1 MKIAPRF
8 EPLLFGL
15 LMSLL
20 MSAVMAGVVT
30 VVNTGATPGFAGR
43 WLSAFA
49 FAWPIAFACVSLF
62 VQPVRRVVKVLL
74 LPDLGPRARGRV
86 AAAWKT
92 FKEEPMEQLIL
103 NLSQRLQRG
112 VVAWC
117 DFAYRRPLVTLL
129 LLALLFVPLLSQVPK
144 LQRDGS
150 IEGFFKKDDPQLV
163 AYDQFRR
170 QFGQDG
176 QIVIGLEATGSIF
189 APEFIDRLT
198 ALHKELE
205 REVPHLE
212 DISSL
217 VNARDVRGTEESF
230 VVENLLLRRPS
241 TAAEWQ
247 AFEHKAR
254 SNQVYRDLLLT
265 PDASFTV
272 VMLKPNRYGAAPAP
286 AAAAAATTATATT
299 TASFAEGD
307 LKPGAPGKFLSA
319 QELGVMVEKATAVAR
334 KHEAA
339 GFKVYVSGSPV
350 ASTTIVRLLG
360 SDMGRYMLL
369 SIGVMLVLITALTRR
384 PTCAFLAALVIA
396 LTLFST
402 FGLMAATGTA
412 IKPPTQ
418 VLLSVILVASVCEL
432 IHIVTIF
439 YQQIQAGRPKQE
451 ALRHTAEHCAMPV
464 FYTSL
469 TTAAGMAAFSTSPL
483 APVSDLGWFGAIA
496 VLLAMVYTW
505 TVVSVCVR
513 LFRVRPRGKQVSV
526 EKGAYRWTLRLA
538 MFSHRR
544 PWVIVAGAVPVLA
557 VLAVGLTQVKFA
569 HNSLMWLPDQEPV
582 RVATAKLDDK
592 LHGSVGLEIVVDTG
606 VPGGVREKAFLDQVN
621 LAAAELRKLG
631 AQDVVVG
638 KTIAVTDVLKDI
650 NQAIHA
656 GDPKH
661 YVVPDAALAK
671 QEFTLFENSSSD
683 DIHDFVD
690 AEYRRTR
697 ITARLPWLEASTYN
711 AFIGRV
717 ETLFKASFPQAQVA
731 VTGNM
736 ALLART
742 STHVM
747 SSMADSYLNSLI
759 AIPLMMM
766 LLLASVR
773 LGLLSMVPNVLP
785 IVAVLGIMG
794 FLGMPLDT
802 FSMLAGSIALG
813 LIVDDSVHF
822 FHNYG
827 RYYREH
833 GDVGRAIEA
842 TIQTTGR
849 SMVHATVILSAAFAG
864 FALSQMHNVR
874 DFGIVMVL
882 TICLAMLTDL
892 LLSPALLTLM
902 QRYSN
907 ARAPQPTPPTT
918 TATPALETQ
927 HV

>member
-1 MKIAPRF
+1 MRIAPRF

-20 MSAVMAGVVT
+20 MSALMAGVVT
-30 VVNTGATPGFAGR
+30 LVNTGASPGLAGR
-43 WLSAFA
+43 WFGAFA

-62 VQPVRRVVKVLL
+62 VAPVRRVVQVLL
-74 LPDLGPRARGRV
+74 MPDLGARLRSGTT
-86 AAAWKT
+86 AAYRSI
-92 FKEEPMEQLIL
+92 KEETMERTIL
-103 NLSQRLQRG
+103 KFSRGLQRG

-117 DFAYRRPLVTLL
+117 DFAYRRPLVTLA
-129 LLALLFVPLLSQVPK
+129 LLALLVVPLLAQLPK

-163 AYDQFRR
+163 AYDKFRR

-176 QIVIGLEATGSIF
+176 QIIIGLEAEASIF
-189 APEFIDRLT
+189 EPAFVDRLI

-205 REVPHLE
+205 RDVPHLE

-217 VNARDVRGTEESF
+217 VNARDVRGTEEAF
-230 VVENLLLRRPS
+230 VVENLLLRRP
-241 TAAEWQ
+241 AGEAEWRE
-247 AFEHKAR
+247 FERKAR
-254 SNQVYRDLLLT
+254 ANQIYRDLLLT
-265 PDASFTV
+265 PDAGFTV
-272 VMLKPNRYGAAPAP
+272 VMLKPNRYAAAPAGR
-286 AAAAAATTATATT
+286 AAGFDDA
-299 TASFAEGD
+299 D
-307 LKPGAPGKFLSA
+307 LRPGAAGKFLGA
-319 QELGVMVEKATAVAR
+319 QDLGLMVQKATEIAR
-334 KHEAA
+334 KHEVQ
-339 GFKVYVSGSPV
+339 GFKVYVSGSPA
-350 ASTTIVRLLG
+350 ASSTIVRLLG

-369 SIGVMLVLITALTRR
+369 SVGVMLVLITALTRR
-384 PTCAFLAALVIA
+384 PTCALLAALVIA

-402 FGLMAATGTA
+402 FGLMAGSGTA

-418 VLLSVILVASVCEL
+418 VLLSIILVASICEL

-439 YQQIQAGRPKQE
+439 YQEIEAGRSEHE
-451 ALRHTAEHCAMPV
+451 ALLHTAEHCAMPV
-464 FYTSL
+464 FYTSA
-469 TTAAGMAAFSTSPL
+469 TTAAGMFAFSSSPL
-483 APVSDLGWFGAIA
+483 APVSDLGWFGGIA
-496 VLLAMVYTW
+496 VMLAMLYTW
-505 TVVSVCVR
+505 TVVAVCVR
-513 LFRVRPRGKQVSV
+513 LLRVRPRRARA
-526 EKGAYRWTLRLA
+526 GAPAGADEGVYRWTLRLA
-538 MFSHRR
+538 MFSHRK
-544 PWVIVAGAVPVLA
+544 PWVVVACTLPVLA
-557 VLAVGLTQVKFA
+557 VLGVGLTQVRFA
-569 HNSLMWLPDQEPV
+569 HNSLLWLPDREPV
-582 RVATAKLDDK
+582 RVATAKLDDR

-606 VPGGVREKAFLDQVN
+606 VAGGVREKAFLDRIDR
-621 LAAAELRKLG
+621 AAAELAGLG
-631 AQDVVVG
+631 AGDVVVG

-656 GDPKH
+656 GSPQH
-661 YVVPDAALAK
+661 YVVPDAALAR

-690 AEYRRTR
+690 AEYRSTR
-697 ITARLPWLEASTYN
+697 ITARLPWLEASTYT

-717 ETLFKASFPQAQVA
+717 ETLFKTSFPDAQVA

-747 SSMADSYLNSLI
+747 SSMADSYFNSLLL
-759 AIPLMMM
+759 IPVMMM

-785 IVAVLGIMG
+785 ILAVLGVMG
-794 FLGMPLDT
+794 WLGMPLDT

-822 FHNYG
+822 FHNYA
-827 RYYREH
+827 RFHREH

-842 TIQTTGR
+842 TIRVTGR

-882 TICLAMLTDL
+882 TICLAMLSDL

-902 QRYSN
+902 QRRAN
-907 ARAPQPTPPTT
+907 ARATRTTPPN
-918 TATPALETQ
+918 ALEPQ
-927 HV
+927 HA